1 MARRAPG
8 VSRESRRVAWRSTLT
23 ALGLLL
29 GAIVPTGVS
38 AQAPQTPPAVTV
50 AAPLQREVVEY
61 DEFTGQFAAVEQVE
75 LRSRVSGYLQ
85 SHHFE
90 EGQIVKKGDLL
101 FVIDPRPFEATLA
114 STRAQLAQ
122 AEARVDLATR
132 QLARAAELRGRD
144 FVAAS
149 TYDERQQEQRVA
161 TAAVEIAK
169 AAVRTAELDL
179 EFSRIL
185 APVSGRIGR
194 REVSDGNLVSGGSGS
209 GNTLLTT
216 IVSIDPIYFVFDMS
230 EGDFIAYQRA
240 VQSGKLQSTRDS
252 IPVFARLRDE
262 PDWPREGKLNF
273 IDNQVNRSA
282 GTIRARAVFPNAD
295 GFLTPGQFGRIR
307 LPGSEPYKALLIPDS
322 AILTDQSQKI
332 VMTVNAEGVVSPK
345 MVRQGPIYDGLR
357 IIRSGLTPEDRVII
371 NGLIRARPGAK
382 VTPQPGEI
390 KGAGERRPG

>member
-1 MARRAPG
+1 MARRDPR
-8 VSRESRRVAWRSTLT
+8 VLPQPRRIAWRSTFT

-29 GAIVPTGVS
+29 GTMLADGAS

-101 FVIDPRPFEATLA
+101 FVIDPRPFEAALA
-114 STRAQLAQ
+114 SARAQVVQ

-149 TYDERQQEQRVA
+149 TFDERQQEQRVA

-169 AAVRTAELDL
+169 AAVRTAELDV

-273 IDNQVNRSA
+273 VDNQVNRSA

-307 LPGSEPYKALLIPDS
+307 LPGSEPYKAMLIPDS

-332 VMTVNAEGVVSPK
+332 VMTVNAEGVVVPK

-357 IIRSGLTPEDRVII
+357 IIRSGLAPEDRVII
-371 NGLIRARPGAK
+371 NGLVRARPGAK

>member
-1 MARRAPG
+1 MARSVLGG
-8 VSRESRRVAWRSTLT
+8 VY
-23 ALGLLL
+23 LLL
-29 GAIVPTGVS
+29 ALAMDGTAA
-38 AQAPQTPPAVTV
+38 AQAPPPAPPAVTV

-61 DEFTGQFAAVEQVE
+61 DEFTGQFAAVEFVE
-75 LRSRVSGYLQ
+75 LRARVSGYLQ

-101 FVIDPRPFEATLA
+101 FVIDPRPFEAALA
-114 STRAQLAQ
+114 SAKAQLGQAQ
-122 AEARVDLATR
+122 ARVELADR

-149 TYDERQQEQRVA
+149 TYDERLQEQRVA

-169 AAVRTAELDL
+169 AAVRTAELDV
-179 EFSRIL
+179 EFARIL

-194 REVSDGNLVSGGSGS
+194 REVSDGNLVSGGSGA

-216 IVSIDPIYFVFDMS
+216 IVSLDPIYFVFDMS

-240 VQSGKLQSTRDS
+240 VQSGRLQSTRDA
-252 IPVFARLRDE
+252 ITVFARLRDE

-273 IDNQVNRSA
+273 VDNQVNRSA
-282 GTIRARAVFPNAD
+282 GTIRARAVFPNPD

-307 LPGSEPYKALLIPDS
+307 LPGSEPYKALLIPDA

-345 MVRQGPIYDGLR
+345 MVRPGPIYDGLR
-357 IIRSGLTPEDRVII
+357 IIRSGLAPEDRVII
-371 NGLIRARPGAK
+371 NGLVRARPGAK

>member
-1 MARRAPG
+1 MLGG
-8 VSRESRRVAWRSTLT
+8 VH
-23 ALGLLL
+23 LLL
-29 GAIVPTGVS
+29 ALAMGGTAA
-38 AQAPQTPPAVTV
+38 AQAPPPAVTV

-61 DEFTGQFAAVEQVE
+61 DEFTGQFAAVEFVE
-75 LRSRVSGYLQ
+75 LRARVSGYLQ

-101 FVIDPRPFEATLA
+101 FVIDPRPFEAALA
-114 STRAQLAQ
+114 SAKAQLGQAQ
-122 AEARVDLATR
+122 ARVELADR

-149 TYDERQQEQRVA
+149 TYDERLQEQRVA

-169 AAVRTAELDL
+169 SAVRTAELDV
-179 EFSRIL
+179 EFARIL

-194 REVSDGNLVSGGSGS
+194 REVSDGNLVSGGSGA

-240 VQSGKLQSTRDS
+240 VQSGRLQSTRDA
-252 IPVFARLRDE
+252 ITVFARLRDE

-273 IDNQVNRSA
+273 VDNQVNRSA
-282 GTIRARAVFPNAD
+282 GTIRARAVFPNPD

-307 LPGSEPYKALLIPDS
+307 LPGSEPYKALLIPDA

-345 MVRQGPIYDGLR
+345 MVRPGPIYDGLR
-357 IIRSGLTPEDRVII
+357 IIRSGLTLEDRVII
-371 NGLIRARPGAK
+371 NGLVRARPGAK

>member
-1 MARRAPG
+1 MARGEPGGPAQPHRATARSVLGG
-8 VSRESRRVAWRSTLT
+8 VH
-23 ALGLLL
+23 LLL
-29 GAIVPTGVS
+29 ALAMGGTAA
-38 AQAPQTPPAVTV
+38 AQAPPPAVTV

-61 DEFTGQFAAVEQVE
+61 DEFTGQFAAVEFVE
-75 LRSRVSGYLQ
+75 LRARVSGYLQ

-101 FVIDPRPFEATLA
+101 FVIDPRPFEAALA
-114 STRAQLAQ
+114 SAKAQLGQAQ
-122 AEARVDLATR
+122 ARVELADR

-149 TYDERQQEQRVA
+149 TYDERLQEQRVA

-169 AAVRTAELDL
+169 SAVRTAELDV
-179 EFSRIL
+179 EFARIL

-194 REVSDGNLVSGGSGS
+194 REVSDGNLVSGGSGA

-240 VQSGKLQSTRDS
+240 VQSGRLQSTRDA
-252 IPVFARLRDE
+252 ITVFARLRDE

-273 IDNQVNRSA
+273 VDNQVNRSA
-282 GTIRARAVFPNAD
+282 GTIRARAVFPNPD

-307 LPGSEPYKALLIPDS
+307 LPGSEPYKALLIPDA

-345 MVRQGPIYDGLR
+345 MVRPGPIYDGLR
-357 IIRSGLTPEDRVII
+357 IIRSGLTLEDRVII
-371 NGLIRARPGAK
+371 NGLVRARPGAK